1 MGGLVTFWL
10 GWLGSIHWT
19 ATRATSA
26 ARDHRTSDCEE
37 GCLSPQDAGRR
48 RHIVLP
54 ARPRPPQQR
63 RHPRDRRRRD
73 ALRDQRL
80 PRPDHRCKC
89 ARSSR
94 PGSPPWDWTSRM
106 RICASDARLAPHMK
120 GACLAPTLTP
130 PPLPLAAKAP
140 ACAHTTRCAAVASRR
155 WRRGASCGQ
164 TSLTRVR
171 AARHACRMRRAC
183 ACVTPH
189 AHTRASGAAPPRAG
203 TVSASYTLSVANCS
217 VGITPVEARRLA
229 LEANTTDQIAPFQ
242 VCAPPPPA

>member
-1 MGGLVTFWL
+1 MRAQLAAGL
-10 GWLGSIHWT
+10 
-19 ATRATSA
+19 A
-26 ARDHRTSDCEE
+26 AVGLDK
-37 GCLSPQDAGRR
+37 QDAHLCVGCAPGASHEGRLSCT
-48 RHIVLP
+48 H
-54 ARPRPPQQR
+54 A
-63 RHPRDRRRRD
+63 HP
-73 ALRDQRL
+73 
-80 PRPDHRCKC
+80 
-89 ARSSR
+89 
-94 PGSPPWDWTSRM
+94 T
-106 RICASDARLAPHMK
+106 
-120 GACLAPTLTP
+120 
-130 PPLPLAAKAP
+130 PLPLAAKAP

-242 VCAPPPPA
+242 VCAPPSRLMASSPGPLLALLLPALP